1 VRFLGRRAA
10 GGEPHHW
17 LSRSRG
23 PRFAREL
30 VLIAAPG
37 AIGDSLL
44 DPRPDDDE
52 LGRGASDT
60 LAELGVTVASWP

>member
-1 VRFLGRRAA
+1 
-10 GGEPHHW
+10 
-17 LSRSRG
+17 
-23 PRFAREL
+23 